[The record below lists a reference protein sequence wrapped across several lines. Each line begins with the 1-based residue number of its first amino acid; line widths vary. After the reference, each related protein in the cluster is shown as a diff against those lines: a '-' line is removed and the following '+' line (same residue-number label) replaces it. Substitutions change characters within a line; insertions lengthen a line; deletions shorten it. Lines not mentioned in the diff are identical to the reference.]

1 MEEIEFVDGLFVKA
15 PHPNAP
21 DFVKATLSITRADLG
36 NWLRGRSEQYI
47 NIDVKE
53 SKGGKWYASVST
65 FKPDKPKAQP
75 ARDAANSGG
84 QDFSSPPPDAD
95 GYYDI
100 PF

>member
-1 MEEIEFVDGLFVKA
+1 MAEIEFIEGLFVKA

-36 NWLRGRSEQYI
+36 NWLRGRSEQHI

-65 FKPDKPKAQP
+65 FEPDKSKAQP
-75 ARDAANSGG
+75 ARDAAQEPHG
-84 QDFSSPPPDAD
+84 SSPQAIDD
-95 GYYDI
+95 YNDDI